1 MTLFVN
7 DLSQRCLTASLE
19 SIQTELHSDRRTY
32 GRFALV
38 FYLVKKLYETTLSRK
53 HPRLNNHLYKAS
65 L

>member
-7 DLSQRCLTASLE
+7 DLSQRCFTAFLE
-19 SIQTELHSDRRTY
+19 SIKTELHSDRRTY
-32 GRFALV
+32 CHFAFV

-65 L
+65 S